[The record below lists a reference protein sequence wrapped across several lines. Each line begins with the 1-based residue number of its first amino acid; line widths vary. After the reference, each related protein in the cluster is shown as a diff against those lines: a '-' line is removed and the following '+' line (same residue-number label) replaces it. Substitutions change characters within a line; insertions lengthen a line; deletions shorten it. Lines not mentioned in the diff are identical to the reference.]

1 MWEVKVKIKMMS
13 AVVKE
18 WMDEEAEEI
27 IRSEEWGDEEEIAT
41 LKVKVDHTAE
51 DEEGEY
57 LPDDEVTADKVA
69 EAVEEWQKRT
79 GLVDDE
85 TTIISREYSPEK
97 AKKVKK

>member
-1 MWEVKVKIKMMS
+1 MWEVKVKIKMTS
-13 AVVKE
+13 AETKE
-18 WMDEEAEEI
+18 WYDEEAEETVQ
-27 IRSEEWGDEEEIAT
+27 STEWGDEEEIAE

-69 EAVEEWQKRT
+69 EEVAKWQKRT

-85 TTIISREYSPEK
+85 TTIISQEYSPEK
-97 AKKVKK
+97 ARKVK